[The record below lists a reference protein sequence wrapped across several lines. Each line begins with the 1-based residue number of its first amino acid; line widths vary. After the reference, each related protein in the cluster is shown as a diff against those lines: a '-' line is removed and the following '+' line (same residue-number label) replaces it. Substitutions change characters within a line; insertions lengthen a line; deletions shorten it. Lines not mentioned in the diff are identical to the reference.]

1 MLCSGERCI
10 ELANCK
16 LSHPKSLQSGL
27 HMWWEPVEHQ
37 SAKGIQIIA
46 QIMVK
51 GIKESF
57 LHPCIIWMEGWKQPP
72 SWNIWTWFQC
82 PFLSLL
88 YILFKNHLGQC
99 NKPCNRATDVCLHPL
114 LCFFQWATLWCLKD
128 KCAPPSPASRVCLL
142 AAGLSNTAVSKLF
155 EDDVLNM
162 FGTWVTPCCCD
173 ARVGLI

>member
-16 LSHPKSLQSGL
+16 LSRPKSLRSGL

-51 GIKESF
+51 GINESF
-57 LHPCIIWMEGWKQPP
+57 PHPCIIWMEGWKQLP
-72 SWNIWTWFQC
+72 SWNMRPWFHP

-88 YILFKNHLGQC
+88 HVLFKSNLRGC
-99 NKPCNRATDVCLHPL
+99 NKHCNRVTDMFSPAVCLHPL

-128 KCAPPSPASRVCLL
+128 KCAPPSPPSRVCLL

-155 EDDVLNM
+155 
-162 FGTWVTPCCCD
+162 
-173 ARVGLI
+173 

>member
-16 LSHPKSLQSGL
+16 LSRPKSLRSGL

-51 GIKESF
+51 GINESF
-57 LHPCIIWMEGWKQPP
+57 PHPCIIWMEGWKQPP
-72 SWNIWTWFQC
+72 SWNMRPWFHR

-88 YILFKNHLGQC
+88 HVLLKNNLRRC
-99 NKPCNRATDVCLHPL
+99 NKHCNRVTDMFPLLSVFIHCFASSSEPRCGAWRTNVHHPLHPL
-114 LCFFQWATLWCLKD
+114 GSACWLLGCQTQLW
-128 KCAPPSPASRVCLL
+128 
-142 AAGLSNTAVSKLF
+142 VSYFK
-155 EDDVLNM
+155 M
-162 FGTWVTPCCCD
+162 TC
-173 ARVGLI
+173 